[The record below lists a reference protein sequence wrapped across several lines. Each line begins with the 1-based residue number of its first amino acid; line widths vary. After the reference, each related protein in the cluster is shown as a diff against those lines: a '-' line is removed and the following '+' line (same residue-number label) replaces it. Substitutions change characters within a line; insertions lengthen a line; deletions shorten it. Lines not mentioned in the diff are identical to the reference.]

1 MFATLNWLNG
11 ANAPSMGRVATI
23 HEEKVMSRRTV
34 NRFRFFAGIGIA
46 TSGAAVLAG
55 HLVGWVAI

>member
-1 MFATLNWLNG
+1 MD
-11 ANAPSMGRVATI
+11 RVATI
-23 HEEKVMSRRTV
+23 HEEKAMSRRTV
-34 NRFRFFAGIGIA
+34 YRIRFFAGVGIA